1 MEFVQDAHTKEYM
14 TQTHKHAYVVMDL
27 NLFTD
32 HVSLA
37 AIKMKLE
44 YKEFVLVLQDSIWLM
59 ENVINAHLIVFI
71 LIIFSDVSAMK
82 DILHLVLHAE
92 RTAQINKN

>member
-1 MEFVQDAHTKEYM
+1 
-14 TQTHKHAYVVMDL
+14 
-27 NLFTD
+27 
-32 HVSLA
+32 
-37 AIKMKLE
+37 
-44 YKEFVLVLQDSIWLM
+44 M
-59 ENVINAHLIVFI
+59 ENVINAHLTVFI